1 VIGDRWIIKE
11 VIAFQLMN
19 SAYWDEIKEKRLLNT
34 RRIPKLDVPKPPAP
48 RLEDVE
54 AQMAVL
60 QKQLEELK
68 SQ

>member
-1 VIGDRWIIKE
+1 
-11 VIAFQLMN
+11 MN